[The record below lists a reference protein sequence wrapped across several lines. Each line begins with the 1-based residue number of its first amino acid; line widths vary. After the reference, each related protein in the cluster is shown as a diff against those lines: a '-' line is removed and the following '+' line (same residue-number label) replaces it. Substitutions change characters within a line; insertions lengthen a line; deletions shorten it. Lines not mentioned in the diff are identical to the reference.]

1 LQNKAERGCVTVLSD
16 DVHIARRF
24 QRSVRIDTDHNDILA
39 LEGFVCPRSSVDVLS
54 AIGHHVAETGHG
66 AFTWTGPYGSG
77 KSSLVVAL
85 SALLSGDDAL
95 RARAADAI
103 GKNAAKNI
111 LDALPPRSKGWL
123 TLPVVGRRENAA
135 QVIGEALEERGFV
148 NAPRGRR
155 WSDSALVDALVE
167 LSCRNSQTEG
177 GLILFVDEMGKF
189 LEAAAQEGA
198 DVYLFQLL
206 AEAASR
212 SSGRLIVIGILHQAF
227 EDYANRLS
235 REMRD
240 EWSKIQ
246 GRYIDLAVN
255 AAGEEQI
262 ELISRA
268 IENGRTFKKAG
279 KLSTLISNEIK
290 RQRPAASKYLPEN
303 LEGCWPLH
311 PVVVCLLGPIS
322 RRRFGQNQR
331 SIFGFLNSA
340 EPYGFQDFIR
350 HQAEDIL
357 YEPDRLW
364 DYLRVNLEPSILASP
379 DGHRWAMAAEA
390 IERCEALGGDALH
403 IRLLKSLAL
412 IDLFKERSGLAATDE
427 LLATC
432 AGTAGKNEVKE
443 ALEQLKRWSLIIY
456 RKFADAY
463 AIYAGSDFDIDRAVQ
478 DALQHVREV
487 DFAALQR
494 LAGLQPILA
503 KRHYHETGALRWFD
517 VEVAPLNNLVA
528 RARAYKPHV
537 GTIGEF
543 LLAVPTDGE
552 TADQAQKLC
561 REAARQSG
569 DWDVV
574 AGLSQRAWAITD
586 LARELIALT
595 EVKEEHP
602 NLAGDAVAQRE
613 VQARHAILQGQLE
626 EEIRRA
632 FDNATWYL
640 KNHKPRQWFHAEL
653 NNVASDLAARCYSR
667 SPRLNNELLNRIKPS
682 SNAVAAQNFLLRAM
696 VSREG
701 EPRLGIEG
709 FPAEGGL
716 FASLLEA
723 TGLYS
728 ETGDGWLFSPPDE
741 NHDPNGLLPL
751 WNAAVELLKA
761 SQDRTVSVAE
771 IYQLWAA
778 PPYGVKDGVMP
789 ILAVAFILSRREK
802 VALYREGV
810 FQARFK
816 DIDVEIL
823 AKNAGN
829 IQLRWMDLSALSRR
843 MLSSMAEVVR
853 DLDTA
858 NSLTHL
864 APIDVARGLI
874 AIFDRLQPWTKR
886 TAQLSANAIRVREI
900 FKHAN
905 DPNKFLFDDI
915 PEAFGGADT
924 LDDDAT
930 LKGIVDDV
938 REGLIE
944 LVGSYPSM
952 LRRLNDLVLAELQ
965 VPNNSPQALA
975 ELRARAE
982 NIKKIGGDF
991 RLDAFIGRLSMFDGT
1006 EQDIEGLAS
1015 LAANKPPRDWT
1026 DPDLDRA
1033 AVELMD
1039 LSQKFIRSEN
1049 FARVKGRVD
1058 KRQAMAVVVGVN
1070 GRPAPVH
1077 AEFEV
1082 TEGERA
1088 GIDEIIARVETAI
1101 DAGDKSQ
1108 RRLVLAALAELSSRY
1123 MSDAEDERD
1132 IKSER
1137 AVS

>member
-1 LQNKAERGCVTVLSD
+1 MSLSD
-16 DVHIARRF
+16 NVHIARRF
-24 QRSVRIDTDHNDILA
+24 QRSIRIDADYNDVAA
-39 LEGFVCPRSSVDVLS
+39 LEGYVCPKSSTDVLLS
-54 AIGHHVAETGHG
+54 IGHHVAETGHG

-85 SALLSGDDAL
+85 SALLGGDSAL
-95 RARAADAI
+95 KQKAEASI
-103 GKNAAKNI
+103 GKAAAKKI
-111 LDALPPRSKGWL
+111 LSALPPQTKGWL
-123 TLPVVGRRENAA
+123 TIPVVGRRDDAA
-135 QVIGEALEERGFV
+135 KIIGEALEERGLL
-148 NAPRGRR
+148 GSSRR
-155 WSDSALVDALVE
+155 KRWTDDTVVSALTE
-167 LSCRNSQTEG
+167 LANKNPRTHG
-177 GLILFVDEMGKF
+177 GLILFIDEMGKF

-212 SSGRLIVIGILHQAF
+212 SNGRLIVVGILHQAF
-227 EDYANRLS
+227 EEYANRLS

-246 GRYIDLAVN
+246 GRFIDLSVN

-268 IENGRTFKKAG
+268 IENGRSLPKPG
-279 KLSTLISNEIK
+279 KLANLVAKEIK
-290 RQRPAASKYLPEN
+290 RQRPAASAYLSET

-311 PVVVCLLGPIS
+311 PVVACLLGPIS

-340 EPYGFQDFIR
+340 EPSGFQDFIR
-350 HQAEDIL
+350 YNAEVGL

-403 IRLLKSLAL
+403 IRLLKAIAL
-412 IDLFKERSGLAATDE
+412 IDLFKERSGLMPTDE
-427 LLATC
+427 LLAAC
-432 AGTAGKNEVKE
+432 VGGAPKGQIPA
-443 ALEQLKRWSLIIY
+443 ALNQLKNWSLVIY
-456 RKFADAY
+456 RKFVDAY

-478 DALQHVREV
+478 DTLEHVREV

-517 VEVAPLNNLVA
+517 VEVAPLNSLRERVQ
-528 RARAYKPHV
+528 AYRPHA

-543 LLAVPTDGE
+543 LLAIPTEGE
-552 TADQAQKLC
+552 TSEQAQKIC
-561 REAARQSG
+561 REAARESK
-569 DWDVV
+569 DWEV
-574 AGLSQRAWAITD
+574 ATGLSQRAWAITD
-586 LARELIALT
+586 LARELIALS
-595 EVKEEHP
+595 EVQEEHP
-602 NLAGDAVAQRE
+602 DLAGDAVAQRE
-613 VQARHAILQGQLE
+613 VQARQAVLQGQLE

-640 KNHKPRQWFHAEL
+640 KNRKPQQWLHAEL
-653 NNVASDLAARCYSR
+653 NNVASELASTRYPN

-682 SNAVAAQNFLLRAM
+682 SNAVAAQNALLRAM
-696 VSREG
+696 VSNEG
-701 EPRLGIEG
+701 TPRLGIEG

-716 FASLLEA
+716 YASLLEA
-723 TGLYS
+723 TGLYADKGEGLRFYQPS
-728 ETGDGWLFSPPDE
+728 ENDDYGLCPLWDATV
-741 NHDPNGLLPL
+741 GLLKE
-751 WNAAVELLKA
+751 AD
-761 SQDRTVSVAE
+761 DRTVSVAE
-771 IYQLWAA
+771 IYKLWSE
-778 PPYGVKDGVMP
+778 PPFGVKDGLMP
-789 ILAVAFILSRREK
+789 VLVVAFILSRREQ

-823 AKNAGN
+823 AKDPRE
-829 IQLRWMDLSALSRR
+829 IQLRWMDLSTLSRR
-843 MLSSMAEVVR
+843 LLSSMAEVVR
-853 DLDTA
+853 ELDTN

-874 AIFDRLQPWTKR
+874 AIFDRLHSWTKR
-886 TAQLSANAIRVREI
+886 TTQLSANAIRVRDL
-900 FKHAN
+900 FKLAN

-915 PEAFGGADT
+915 PAAFGERGALDNDT
-924 LDDDAT
+924 A
-930 LKGIVDDV
+930 IQAVVNDV
-938 REGLIE
+938 REGLEE
-944 LVGSYPSM
+944 LVESYPSM
-952 LRRLNDLVLAELQ
+952 LRRLTDLMLAELQ
-965 VPNNSPQALA
+965 VPNMSPQALA
-975 ELRARAE
+975 ELRERAE
-982 NIKKIGGDF
+982 NIMQISGDF
-991 RLDAFIGRLSMFDGT
+991 RLNAFIGRLAKF
-1006 EQDIEGLAS
+1006 EGSVPDVEGIAS

-1033 AVELMD
+1033 SVELAD
-1039 LSQKFIRSEN
+1039 LAQKFIRSEN

-1058 KRQAMAVVVGVN
+1058 KRHAMAVVVGVN
-1070 GRPAPVH
+1070 GRPAPLH

-1088 GIDEIIARVETAI
+1088 GIDKIISQLESVI
-1101 DAGDKSQ
+1101 DAGDDTK
-1108 RRLVLAALAELSSRY
+1108 RRMVLAALAELSSRY
-1123 MSDAEDERD
+1123 MVEVQESKDKET
-1132 IKSER
+1132 ER